1 MNGEHM
7 EKLTR
12 LSVLVVEDSNA
23 IRSLIVNILKK
34 NGIGKITQASD
45 GKQALDI
52 VTVLRPDLIISDL
65 EMPRM
70 NGVELLANIQKNPD
84 FKKTP
89 FVVLTSKTQDAT
101 FKKIM
106 GMGAADFIRKPFGEQ
121 ELMVKLQSVAEWL

>member
-1 MNGEHM
+1 M
-7 EKLTR
+7 EKLSK

-45 GKQALDI
+45 GKQALDA
-52 VTVLRPDLIISDL
+52 VTVLRPDLVISDL

-70 NGVELLANIQKNPD
+70 NGVELLQNLQKNPE
-84 FKKTP
+84 FKKIP
-89 FVVLTSKTQDAT
+89 FVVLTSKTEDRT

-106 GMGAADFIRKPFGEQ
+106 KMGAADFIRKPFGEQ
-121 ELMVKLQSVAEWL
+121 ELMVKLNSVAEWL

>member
-1 MNGEHM
+1 M
-7 EKLTR
+7 EKLSK

-45 GKQALDI
+45 GKQALDA

-70 NGVELLANIQKNPD
+70 NGVELLANLQKNPE

-89 FVVLTSKTQDAT
+89 FVVLTSKTQDST

-106 GMGAADFIRKPFGEQ
+106 KMGAADFIRKPFGEQ
-121 ELMVKLQSVAEWL
+121 ELMVKLKSVAEWL

>member
-1 MNGEHM
+1 M
-7 EKLTR
+7 EKLDK
-12 LSVLVVEDSNA
+12 LSLLVVEDSNA
-23 IRSLIVNILKK
+23 IRNLIVSILKK

-45 GKQALDI
+45 GKQALDA

-70 NGVELLANIQKNPD
+70 NGVELLGTLQKNPE
-84 FKKTP
+84 FKNIP

-106 GMGAADFIRKPFGEQ
+106 KMGATDFIRKPFGEE
-121 ELMVKLQSVAEWL
+121 ELMVKLKSVAEWL